1 MPIVLPAQDA
11 NKFELSSPIVE
22 TKLMIVNKWI
32 FEHELSLNI

>member
-1 MPIVLPAQDA
+1 MPIVSAEDA